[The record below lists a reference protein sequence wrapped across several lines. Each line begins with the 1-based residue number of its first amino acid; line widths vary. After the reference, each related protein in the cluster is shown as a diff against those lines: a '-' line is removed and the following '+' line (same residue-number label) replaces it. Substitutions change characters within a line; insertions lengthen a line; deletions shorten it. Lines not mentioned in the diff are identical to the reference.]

1 MSRTALPSTR
11 RNSICFVV
19 MPFGE
24 KSDPAG
30 ELVKFDAVYEK
41 IIQPAVERVGLS
53 PIRADEERLGG
64 TIHKAM
70 FERLLFSDFAVVDLT
85 ASNANVL
92 YELGT
97 RHANRP
103 WSTLLI
109 RKKDARLPFNVQDL
123 RTASYTLSSEGEP
136 TDVNEASERIAS
148 MLAESKQRVE
158 QSVEGL
164 VDSPLFEFFP
174 DYPKIDVSTAQTFE
188 EEIDD
193 IQAKKE
199 RIAETEEDGVD
210 ALRDHHESLR
220 PIVGQP
226 GEVVTSLF
234 FAYRALESWSE
245 MVDLFA
251 EMPAASRNSISVQEQ
266 YAMALNRCGRHG
278 DAKTKL
284 QKLIDEHGPSGETYG
299 HLGRV
304 YKDLWKNAR
313 DESRKH
319 EADSYLNQSID
330 AYLKGFEADLND
342 IYPGIN
348 AATLMKIRDP
358 EDEKAD
364 QILTVVEYATE
375 QDLEKE
381 SSTYWPHATL
391 LEIQAIRRDEE
402 EARSRLGRVLTEA
415 EESWQ
420 LGTTADNL
428 NLLLDARVE
437 RDRSSDWLG
446 EIVTALNEKR
456 NEL

>member
-1 MSRTALPSTR
+1 
-11 RNSICFVV
+11 

-24 KSDPAG
+24 KSDPGG
-30 ELVKFDAVYEK
+30 EPVKFDSVYQK
-41 IIQPAVERVGLS
+41 IIRPAVERVDLS

-64 TIHKAM
+64 TIHRAM
-70 FERLLFSDFAVVDLT
+70 FERLLFSSFAVVDLT
-85 ASNANVL
+85 VSNANVL

-123 RTASYTLSSEGEP
+123 RTVSYTLSSEGEP
-136 TDVNEASERIAS
+136 TDVDEAIELISS

-174 DYPKIDVSTAQTFE
+174 DYPEIDVSTAQTFE
-188 EEIDD
+188 AEMDD

-199 RIAETEEDGVD
+199 RIAEAEEDGVD
-210 ALRDHHESLR
+210 ALRDHHESLY

-234 FAYRALESWSE
+234 FAYRALEGWSE

-251 EMPAASRNSISVQEQ
+251 EMPASSRNSISVQEQ
-266 YAMALNRCGRHG
+266 YAMALNRCGRHD
-278 DAKTKL
+278 DAETKL
-284 QKLIDEHGPSGETYG
+284 RELIDEHGPSGETYG

-313 DESRKH
+313 DESKDH
-319 EADSYLNQSID
+319 EANAYLNQSIEV
-330 AYLKGFEADLND
+330 YLKGFEADLND

-358 EDEKAD
+358 KDEKAD
-364 QILTVVEYATE
+364 QILTVVEYATK
-375 QDLEKE
+375 QDLETD
-381 SSTYWPHATL
+381 SSSYWPHATL
-391 LEIQAIRRDEE
+391 LEIQSIRRDEE
-402 EARSRLGRVLTEA
+402 AARSRLGRVLTEA

-428 NLLLDARVE
+428 SLLRDARA
-437 RDRSSDWLG
+437 DRGQPSGWLG
-446 EIVTALNEKR
+446 EIITALNEKG